1 MVEKRNLRD
10 SVALYS
16 VGQEHS
22 PNAGVF
28 ERSRKAARLQTS
40 IINTLVNG
48 VSPNTNKSRYIAE
61 DFKSVRS
68 QARSLTISARTKQT
82 SVAKVALKGNL
93 GNASPA
99 PPTA

>member
-1 MVEKRNLRD
+1 MVEKRNVRD

-16 VGQEHS
+16 SGQENS

-40 IINTLVNG
+40 IIATISNG
-48 VSPNTNKSRYIAE
+48 VSPNTMKSRYIGE
-61 DFKSVRS
+61 DQKSVRS
-68 QARSLTISARTKQT
+68 QARSLTISTRQKPA
-82 SVAKVALKGNL
+82 SVVKVALKGNF

-99 PPTA
+99 PQTS